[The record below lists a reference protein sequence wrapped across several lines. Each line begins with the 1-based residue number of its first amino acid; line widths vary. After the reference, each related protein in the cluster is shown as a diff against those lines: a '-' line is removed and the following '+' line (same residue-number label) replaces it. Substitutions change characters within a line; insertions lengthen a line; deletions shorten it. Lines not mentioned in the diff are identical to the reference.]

1 VDWKIEKNEGSGRST
16 ERTTEA
22 VDAVKKIMEN
32 EWKTSFR
39 HVFQQVC
46 GNVPHNIYKGFTF
59 ISLPQEFCSQTVG
72 DPAQDFNFGIMG

>member
-22 VDAVKKIMEN
+22 VDAVKKIMEK

-39 HVFQQVC
+39 HVFEH
-46 GNVPHNIYKGFTF
+46 PM
-59 ISLPQEFCSQTVG
+59 E
-72 DPAQDFNFGIMG
+72 MGVRRRSIIRFPFRGKL